1 MKRFFALFICILLVF
16 SICGCAKEAPE
27 ETVPVQTTLPA
38 ETQPTETTVQTT
50 APAIS
55 LYMAPMSAIS
65 MPLVEETETAEDGTL
80 LFTYTYQNV
89 FPVFQDPDIAKGV
102 SLDLLN
108 RIDATRASAESI
120 RSAAIADYS
129 GSNWNPYFYSVYYNP
144 MRIDQGILSL
154 FGNRVSY
161 QGSAHPT
168 YVSISATY
176 DLVTGNV
183 LEFKDILTQDYSAD
197 QLCGLICDALA
208 SNTQLYDDYA
218 AVVNDRFSGNSVSTE
233 NWYLSTNG
241 LCIYFSP
248 YDIAPYA
255 AGTITAEIPYSQ
267 LNGILRDEF
276 FPAER
281 GNSGGSITQI
291 PFQQAQLDQF
301 QQFTEVILDRE
312 ADAYLLYTDGQ
323 LFDVTLETGTY
334 FEKYDSFTPLTTVFA
349 CEALSM
355 NDAIMV
361 QTDEVLRLT
370 YQSGGTTVSTILK

>member
-1 MKRFFALFICILLVF
+1 MKRYIALFICIILAF
-16 SICGCAKEAPE
+16 SISACGKELPE
-27 ETVPVQTTLPA
+27 ETVPVQTTLPTEA
-38 ETQPTETTVQTT
+38 QPTETTVQTT

-65 MPLVEETETAEDGTL
+65 LPLVEETETAEDGTV

-89 FPVFQDPDIAKGV
+89 FPMLQDPDIAKTV

-108 RIDATRASAESI
+108 RIDSTRSSAESI
-120 RSAAIADYS
+120 RSAAIAEYS
-129 GSNWNPYFYSVYYNP
+129 GSNWNPYSYSVYYNP
-144 MRIDQGILSL
+144 MRIDQGVLSL
-154 FGNRVSY
+154 FGNRISY

-176 DLVTGNV
+176 DLVTGKV
-183 LEFKDILTQDYSAD
+183 LEFKDVLTQDYSAE
-197 QLCGLICDALA
+197 QLSGLICDALA
-208 SNTQLYDDYA
+208 DNTQLYDDYA
-218 AVVNDRFSGNSVSTE
+218 TVVKDRFSGNSVSTE

-248 YDIAPYA
+248 YDIAPHA
-255 AGTITAEIPYSQ
+255 AGSITAEIPYSQ

-276 FPAER
+276 FPIER
-281 GNSGGSITQI
+281 GNSGGTVTQV

-312 ADAYLLYTDGQ
+312 ADAYLLCTDGQ
-323 LFDVTLETGTY
+323 IYDVTLESGTY
-334 FEKYDSFTPLTTVFA
+334 SEKYDAFTPLSTVFA
-349 CEALSM
+349 CEALSL

-370 YQSGGTTVSTILK
+370 YQAGGTTVSTILK